1 MYTMK
6 KTVGIITFHA
16 SHNYGSMLQ
25 AYALQQVILSLGFEC
40 EIINFRTLRQK
51 TFYKPIWERG
61 NIFGKFKRLLL
72 YAPFHNKLLKKHQ
85 LFEEFLQTEFR
96 LSKKEYATLQDL
108 EQANLRYDYYIS
120 GSDQI
125 WNTNCFDFDWAYFL
139 PFVENGERIAYAPSM
154 GPNPHKVVS
163 ENNATK
169 IKELLSPY
177 KVISVREKET
187 AERIKHFTGKD
198 YPVMLDPTLL
208 LTSADWSEIINE
220 QPLIKGKYI
229 FLYTPWFDEATF
241 KTAQS
246 LSQQLGLPIVV
257 SQLYRGWKSNKW
269 IVHPEFHL
277 HLATGPKEFLN
288 LCKHA
293 TCIIGASF
301 HLVVFS
307 ILLKVPF
314 YTINGMKD
322 SRIANLLSITELDN
336 RSIDPS
342 KGLETPSLEMDFEN
356 AIQQIEKERAK
367 SINWL
372 KQNIV

>member
-1 MYTMK
+1 MK

-96 LSKKEYATLQDL
+96 LSKKEYATLPEL

-125 WNTNCFDFDWAYFL
+125 WNTHCFDFDWAYFL

-154 GPNPHKVVS
+154 GPHPHKAVS
-163 ENNATK
+163 ESHAIK

-257 SQLYRGWKSNKW
+257 SQLYNGWKRNKW
-269 IVHPEFHL
+269 IVYPEFRL
-277 HLATGPKEFLN
+277 YLATGPKEFLN
-288 LCKHA
+288 LCKYA

-322 SRIANLLSITELDN
+322 SRIAILQKD
-336 RSIDPS
+336 S
-342 KGLETPSLEMDFEN
+342 KLHLWKWILRMPPN
-356 AIQQIEKERAK
+356 K
-367 SINWL
+367 
-372 KQNIV
+372 

>member
-1 MYTMK
+1 MK
-6 KTVGIITFHA
+6 ETVGIITFHA

-25 AYALQQVILSLGFEC
+25 AYALQQVILNLGFEC
-40 EIINFRTLRQK
+40 EIINFRTLMQK
-51 TFYKPIWERG
+51 TFYKPIWKRG
-61 NIFGKFKRLLL
+61 NILGKFKRLLL

-96 LSKKEYATLQDL
+96 LSKKEYATLHEL

-139 PFVENGERIAYAPSM
+139 PFVENGKRIAYAPSM
-154 GPNPHKVVS
+154 GPNPHKAVS
-163 ENNATK
+163 ENHATK
-169 IKELLSPY
+169 IKELLSYY

-187 AERIKHFTGKD
+187 AKRIKHFTEKD

-208 LTSADWSEIINE
+208 LTSADWSAIIKE

-241 KTAQS
+241 KTAQL
-246 LSQQLGLPIVV
+246 LSQQLNLPIIV
-257 SQLYRGWKSNKW
+257 SQLYNNGWKNNKW
-269 IVHPEFHL
+269 IVNPEFRL
-277 HLATGPKEFLN
+277 YLATGPKEFLN

-322 SRIANLLSITELDN
+322 SRIANLLSITKLDN
-336 RSIDPS
+336 RSIELS
-342 KGLETPSLEMDFEN
+342 KGFEAPSLEMDFEN
-356 AIQQIEKERAK
+356 AIQRIEKERVK

>member
-1 MYTMK
+1 MK
-6 KTVGIITFHA
+6 ETVGIITFHA

-25 AYALQQVILSLGFEC
+25 AYALQQVILNLGFEC

-51 TFYKPIWERG
+51 TFYKPIWKRG
-61 NIFGKFKRLLL
+61 NILGKFKRLLL

-96 LSKKEYATLQDL
+96 LSKKEYATLHEL

-139 PFVENGERIAYAPSM
+139 PFVENGKRIAYAPSM
-154 GPNPHKVVS
+154 GPNPHKAVS
-163 ENNATK
+163 ENHATK
-169 IKELLSPY
+169 IKELLSYY

-187 AERIKHFTGKD
+187 AKRIKHFTEKD

-208 LTSADWSEIINE
+208 LTSADWSAIIKE

-241 KTAQS
+241 KTAQL
-246 LSQQLGLPIVV
+246 LSQQLNLPIIV
-257 SQLYRGWKSNKW
+257 SQLYNNGWKNNKW
-269 IVHPEFHL
+269 IVNPEFRL
-277 HLATGPKEFLN
+277 YLATGPKEFLN

-322 SRIANLLSITELDN
+322 SRIANLLSITKLDN
-336 RSIDPS
+336 RSIELS
-342 KGLETPSLEMDFEN
+342 KGFEAPSLEMDFEN
-356 AIQQIEKERAK
+356 AIQRIEKERVK
-367 SINWL
+367 SIN
-372 KQNIV
+372 